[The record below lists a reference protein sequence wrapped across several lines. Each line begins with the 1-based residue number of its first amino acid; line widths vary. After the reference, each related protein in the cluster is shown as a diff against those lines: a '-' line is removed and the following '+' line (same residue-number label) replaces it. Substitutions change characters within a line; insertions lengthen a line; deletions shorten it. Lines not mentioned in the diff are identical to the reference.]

1 MQAPP
6 LLDLNPAAP
15 SALYSFTHRVRWRIY
30 GFLFTFGFI
39 AYFQQKGLTVAAE
52 RIMPDLHF
60 SQVQIGWLES
70 AFVLGYALFQFPG
83 GILGQ
88 RLGARR
94 LFTIIG
100 AVAFLATVLTPLAPA
115 LLRGELLLFAML
127 ALQFILGL
135 AQGPIFPLSTGV
147 MESWFAPQK
156 WALIQGLQSSALQ
169 LAAAAAAP
177 LVAYLMST
185 IGWQQ
190 ALLWPALPAAGVVAL
205 WAWYGRNTPQ
215 QHPAVSA
222 AEIAELGSRPEEPA
236 QSAITRARLV
246 RIVTNRSVMLL
257 SVSYVCMNYVFYLIS
272 NWCFLYLIQER
283 HFNVLESGLLSMLPP
298 LGAAVGA
305 GVGGVLVARACK
317 RFGMRWGYRAVP
329 LFALPAAG
337 LLLLV
342 VVNLA
347 NAYLALAALTL
358 AYLVVELTEAAYWG
372 GVMVVARADCMSASG
387 VLNTGG
393 NLGGIIGIPI
403 VAHLSGGGHWT
414 AAFAFGTLFALIGT
428 ILWFGID
435 AGKPIASLPDE
446 R

>member
-1 MQAPP
+1 
-6 LLDLNPAAP
+6 LNPTPP
-15 SALYSFTHRVRWRIY
+15 SGLYSLTHRIRWRIY
-30 GFLFTFGFI
+30 GFLFVFGFI
-39 AYFQQKGLTVAAE
+39 AYFQQKGLTIAAE

-100 AVAFLATVLTPLAPA
+100 AVAFLATVLTPLAPT
-115 LLRGELLLFAML
+115 LLQGTLLLIAML
-127 ALQFILGL
+127 ALQFVMGL
-135 AQGPIFPLSTGV
+135 AQGPLFPLSTGV
-147 MESWFAPQK
+147 MESWFAPQR

-169 LAAAAAAP
+169 LAAAATVP
-177 LVAYLMST
+177 LVAYLMSS

-190 ALLWPALPAAGVVAL
+190 ALLWPALPAAVVVAL

-215 QHPAVSA
+215 EHRAVTA
-222 AEIAELGSRPEEPA
+222 AELAELGPRLGEPA
-236 QSAITRARLV
+236 QSPLTRERLV
-246 RIVTNRSVMLL
+246 RILTNRSVLLL

-272 NWCFLYLIQER
+272 NWCFLYLVQER
-283 HFNVLESGLLSMLPP
+283 HFNVLESGLLSVLPP
-298 LGAAVGA
+298 LGAAMGA

-329 LFALPAAG
+329 LLALPAAG

-342 VVNLA
+342 VVNLS

-372 GVMVVARADCMSASG
+372 GTMEVARADCMSASG

-393 NLGGIIGIPI
+393 NVGGLIGIPI
-403 VAHLSGGGHWT
+403 VAYLSGGGHWT
-414 AAFAFGTLFALIGT
+414 AAFALGALFALLGT
-428 ILWFGID
+428 LMWFGID
-435 AGKPIASLPDE
+435 AAKPIESPPRAS
-446 R
+446 

>member
-1 MQAPP
+1 
-6 LLDLNPAAP
+6 LKSPAAP
-15 SALYSFTHRVRWRIY
+15 SGLYSLTHRIRWRIY
-30 GFLFTFGFI
+30 GFLFAFGFI

-60 SQVQIGWLES
+60 SQMQIGWLES

-94 LFTIIG
+94 LFSIIG
-100 AVAFLATVLTPLAPA
+100 AVAFLATALTPLAPA
-115 LLRGELLLFAML
+115 LLQGTLLLIAML
-127 ALQFILGL
+127 ALQLILGL

-147 MESWFAPQK
+147 MESWFAPQR
-156 WALIQGLQSSALQ
+156 WALIQGLQSAGLQ
-169 LAAAAAAP
+169 LAAAATVP
-177 LVAYLMST
+177 LVAYLMNT

-215 QHPAVSA
+215 EHRAVSA
-222 AEIAELGSRPEEPA
+222 AEIAELGQRPAEDTPA
-236 QSAITRARLV
+236 PLTRRRLL
-246 RIVTNRSVMLL
+246 RIVTDRSVLLL
-257 SVSYVCMNYVFYLIS
+257 SVSYVCMNYVFYLIA
-272 NWCFLYLIQER
+272 NWCFLYLVQER
-283 HFNVLESGLLSMLPP
+283 HFNVLESSLLSVLPP
-298 LGAAVGA
+298 LGAALGA
-305 GVGGVLVARACK
+305 GMGGVLVAGACK
-317 RFGMRWGYRAVP
+317 RFGTRWGYRAVP
-329 LFALPAAG
+329 LLALPAAG

-393 NLGGIIGIPI
+393 NLGGVIGIPI

-414 AAFAFGTLFALIGT
+414 AAFALGALFALIGT
-428 ILWFGID
+428 LLWFGID
-435 AGKPIASLPDE
+435 AGEPIVAE
-446 R
+446 